1 MLKQIKKNLY
11 IIFGIAVILYLF
23 FAFITNFNN
32 LRQALNNFNWLF
44 FPLLLIFSYFN
55 YLSRF
60 VKWHYY
66 LKLLKINISIK
77 LSFSIF
83 MSGLAMSLT
92 PGKMG
97 EVLKSY
103 MLKQTNGVEIS
114 KSAPIVLV
122 ERITDFISLVML
134 SLFGALYFNFGIL
147 ATIIVGLFFIFL
159 IILISNKKLS
169 LAIIDFIGKF
179 KFLRKHTKKIHN
191 SYESSYIMLKFKP
204 LIYMVLVSLVAW
216 LFECIG
222 FYFVLIN
229 YNINIKIIL
238 PIFVYSFSTII
249 GSITMLP
256 GGLGATEGSLA
267 FLLHSN
273 GFNSNEAIASTFII
287 RTVTL
292 WFALI
297 LGVIHLF
304 YFQKKYGEL
313 TTFNKLE

>member
-1 MLKQIKKNLY
+1 MIKQIKQNLY
-11 IIFGIAVILYLF
+11 IIFGIAVIVYLI
-23 FAFITNFNN
+23 FAFLTNFDK
-32 LRQALNNFNWLF
+32 LSKALSNFNWLI
-44 FPLLLIFSYFN
+44 FPLLLVFSYFN

-60 VKWHYY
+60 AKWHYY
-66 LKLLKINISIK
+66 LKLLNFNINIK

-103 MLKQTNGVEIS
+103 MLKQTKGIEIS

-134 SLFGALYFNFGIL
+134 SLFGALYFDFGLI
-147 ATIIVGLFFIFL
+147 ATIIVGLFFAIL
-159 IILISNKKLS
+159 IVIISNKKLS
-169 LAIIDFIGKF
+169 LTIIDFMGKI
-179 KFLRKHTKKIHN
+179 KFLQKHTNKIHN
-191 SYESSYIMLKFKP
+191 SYESSYLMLKFKP
-204 LIYMVLVSLVAW
+204 LFYMILVSLVAW
-216 LFECIG
+216 LFECLG
-222 FYFVLIN
+222 FYFVLRN
-229 YNINIKIIL
+229 YNMHVIFIL

-267 FLLHSN
+267 YLLNIN
-273 GFNSNEAIASTFII
+273 GFSSNEAVASTFII

-304 YFQKKYGEL
+304 YFQREFGEL
-313 TTFNKLE
+313 TTINKQE